1 MHRSY
6 ERAALGNKA
15 VHFLV
20 SFAKSRAM
28 QKSPVLSSMQHWLTC
43 TASSLVLYD
52 AELENWI
59 PVCCSAMLVR
69 LTLVASLKKNSGV
82 MQYERKKKNLL
93 TRICS
98 GYAGGKIYF
107 LVIVDL

>member
-15 VHFLV
+15 VLFLV

-28 QKSPVLSSMQHWLTC
+28 QKSPVFSSMQHWLTC

-59 PVCCSAMLVR
+59 LVCCCAMLVR

-82 MQYERKKKNLL
+82 MQYERKKISSLGFVL
-93 TRICS
+93 GMLVARFI
-98 GYAGGKIYF
+98 F
-107 LVIVDL
+107 LVTVDL